1 MRGKIQNHAQQHAKL
16 PLLRR
21 HELVD
26 WMIATYHSIV
36 SSIRLDFA
44 LYVSYLTPSTWMR
57 IKAFF
62 SYGRFF
68 HHIFLLDICWLLSS
82 FFTCYPFSP
91 DLPHIV
97 RQIVRS
103 KSSINL
109 IDSGQLMFIMW
120 WKKKLVPL
128 ATGIKYSLCRL
139 NSGAKSGKTFCIK
152 ILAVPAASYR
162 SFFSSFIHHWHR

>member
-1 MRGKIQNHAQQHAKL
+1 
-16 PLLRR
+16 
-21 HELVD
+21 
-26 WMIATYHSIV
+26 MIATYHSIV

-57 IKAFF
+57 IKAFY

-120 WKKKLVPL
+120 WKKKIGSIGYGNQILTLPAEQRCQIRQNVLHKNTSGASSFLSIFFFLFHSPL
-128 ATGIKYSLCRL
+128 APITINEWKNTYAACIEKRPIQKY
-139 NSGAKSGKTFCIK
+139 
-152 ILAVPAASYR
+152 
-162 SFFSSFIHHWHR
+162 